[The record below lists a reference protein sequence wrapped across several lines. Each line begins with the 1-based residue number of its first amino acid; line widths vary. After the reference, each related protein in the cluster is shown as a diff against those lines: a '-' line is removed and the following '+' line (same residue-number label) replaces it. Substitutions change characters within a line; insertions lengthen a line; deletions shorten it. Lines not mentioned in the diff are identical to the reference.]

1 MCFHEFFFCRQNEWV
16 HANCALWSSE
26 VYEEVDGSLQNVSQA
41 LSRGSKLTCTVCN
54 KRGATIGEFFLQ
66 IVQIKLIVGPLFL
79 VNASYLVFS

>member
-1 MCFHEFFFCRQNEWV
+1 MCFHEFFIFCQQNEWV

-54 KRGATIGEFFLQ
+54 KRGATIGEFFSSNCADK
-66 IVQIKLIVGPLFL
+66 IDCRSFI
-79 VNASYLVFS
+79 FSKC